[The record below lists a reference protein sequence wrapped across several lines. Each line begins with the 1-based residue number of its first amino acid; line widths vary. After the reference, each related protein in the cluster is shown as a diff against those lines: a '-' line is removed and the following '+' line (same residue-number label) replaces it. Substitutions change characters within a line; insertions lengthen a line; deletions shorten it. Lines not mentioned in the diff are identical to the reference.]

1 MKAATWKDLR
11 IDQGFGTEWVAA
23 TVHSFQPA
31 EMSERGQED
40 MGTVALRGG
49 VVLVCAIAD

>member
-40 MGTVALRGG
+40 SRREHYSQKDLSV
-49 VVLVCAIAD
+49 